1 MSSAATRPRTER
13 QVITYLAFLSVLLA
27 FGVDVS
33 LPALDEIRSGFHL
46 GPGSGA
52 VSLIVTAYLLGMAAG
67 QMIYGTL
74 SDKFGRIPLLLA
86 GIGLYAV
93 GALGS
98 TVAPGMDVLLAA
110 RFVWGVGAAAPSV
123 LRPAIARD
131 LYEGDQMARI
141 TSIVMAIFLIG
152 PALAPSIG
160 ELIML
165 AGSWR
170 YVFVGGLVLA
180 VGAVVWT
187 IDFGETIAD
196 DNRREIDLGAIG
208 RAFRTVIRNRA
219 AFGYIMTMSFSFG
232 AFFVYLDSGQP
243 IISEIYG
250 LGNWF
255 ALLFA
260 GSSLSIAAAVLIST
274 RYTKSH
280 GAAAVAR
287 FGVFGHI
294 AAAGVFTIVAFST
307 AGRPSFWVWYLFLC
321 LMGSSNTVLTPTA
334 NALAMMPMARLAG
347 AASGVLGLITLG
359 LGASLAAII
368 DRQITNTVTPMALGN
383 LVYGLLSL
391 MALVWARGGSLEPV
405 DPDSGLII
413 KRGPARSMPTTERN

>member
-1 MSSAATRPRTER
+1 MTITTAKVRPER
-13 QVITYLAFLSVLLA
+13 RVIAYLAFLSVLLA

-33 LPALDEIRSGFHL
+33 LPALDEIRSSFNL
-46 GPGSGA
+46 GAGSGA
-52 VSLIVTAYLLGMAAG
+52 VSLIVTFYLLGMAAG

-74 SDKFGRIPLLLA
+74 SDKFGRVPLLLA
-86 GIGLYAV
+86 GIGLYAI

-98 TVAPGMDVLLAA
+98 ALAPGINLLLAA

-141 TSIVMAIFLIG
+141 TSIVMSIFLIG
-152 PALAPSIG
+152 PALAPSVG

-170 YVFVGGLVLA
+170 YVFVAALVLA
-180 VGAVVWT
+180 LTAAIWT
-187 IDFGETIAD
+187 VDFGETIARE
-196 DNRREIDLGAIG
+196 NRRGIDPAAVG
-208 RAFRTVIRNRA
+208 RSFRTVVRNRA
-219 AFGYIMTMSFSFG
+219 AFGYIMTMTFSFG

-250 LGNWF
+250 RGSWF

-274 RYTKSH
+274 RYTRTH

-287 FGVFGHI
+287 IGVHGHI
-294 AAAGVFTIVAFST
+294 AAAAAFTAVAFAT
-307 AGRPSFWVWYLFLC
+307 DGRPSFWVWYLFLC
-321 LMGSSNTVLTPTA
+321 LMGSFNTVLTPTA

-347 AASGVLGLITLG
+347 AASGVLGVVTLG
-359 LGASLAAII
+359 LGAALAAIV
-368 DRQITNTVTPMALGN
+368 DHQIVDTVTPMAVGN

-391 MALVWARGGSLEPV
+391 AALVWARGGSLEPV
-405 DPDSGLII
+405 DPD
-413 KRGPARSMPTTERN
+413 A

>member
-1 MSSAATRPRTER
+1 VNSAARQRTER
-13 QVITYLAFLSVLLA
+13 QVIAYLAFLSVLLA

-52 VSLIVTAYLLGMAAG
+52 VSLIVTSYLLGMAAG
-67 QMIYGTL
+67 QMVYGTL
-74 SDKFGRIPLLLA
+74 SDRFGRIPLLLA

-93 GALGS
+93 GAFGS
-98 TVAPGMDVLLAA
+98 TVAPSMDVLLAA

-152 PALAPSIG
+152 PALAPSVG

-180 VGAVVWT
+180 MGAAVWT
-187 IDFGETIAD
+187 IDFGETIATH
-196 DNRREIDLGAIG
+196 NRREVDPAAIG

-250 LGNWF
+250 LGDWF

-274 RYTKSH
+274 RYTRSH
-280 GAAAVAR
+280 GAASVAR
-287 FGVFGHI
+287 FGVLGHI
-294 AAAGVFTIVAFST
+294 AAAAMFTIVAFST
-307 AGRPSFWVWYLFLC
+307 GGRPSFWVWYLFLC
-321 LMGSSNTVLTPTA
+321 LMGSFNTVLTPTA
-334 NALAMMPMARLAG
+334 NAIAMLPMARLAG

-359 LGASLAAII
+359 LGASLAAIV
-368 DRQITNTVTPMALGN
+368 DRQITDTVTPMAVGN
-383 LVYGLLSL
+383 LIYGLLSL
-391 MALVWARGGSLEPV
+391 MALAWARGGSLEPV
-405 DPDSGLII
+405 DPDTGRII
-413 KRGPARSMPTTERN
+413 ERGPGHPMPATEGN